1 MEEIM
6 NEYVGQ
12 TTELGEQMN
21 ELCERLR
28 LQEQTTQI
36 LLKSNKQIID
46 WVDDIVKDQE
56 HFRENYF
63 FLLHYML
70 YKGV

>member
-1 MEEIM
+1 M

-12 TTELGEQMN
+12 TTKLGEQMN

-28 LQEQTTQI
+28 LQEQTTQV

-56 HFRENYF
+56 HFREN
-63 FLLHYML
+63 
-70 YKGV
+70 

>member
-1 MEEIM
+1 M
-6 NEYVGQ
+6 NMSDKQ
-12 TTELGEQMN
+12 QNLRTN
-21 ELCERLR
+21 EWLCERLR
-28 LQEQTTQI
+28 LQEQTTQV

-63 FLLHYML
+63 FESF
-70 YKGV
+70 